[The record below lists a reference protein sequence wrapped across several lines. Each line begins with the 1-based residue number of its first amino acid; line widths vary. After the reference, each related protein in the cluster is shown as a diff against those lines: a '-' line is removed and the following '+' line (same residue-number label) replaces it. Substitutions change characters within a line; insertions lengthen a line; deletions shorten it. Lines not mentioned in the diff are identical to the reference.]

1 VNHAGESDR
10 AARAAARVLGDAR
23 VHRNLP
29 PVMGGEDFSFML
41 LERPGAFLFMG
52 QKGAERGGVPVHH
65 PRYDFND
72 DLLPIGASYFATLV
86 EQELPRG

>member
-1 VNHAGESDR
+1 VNHAEESNR
-10 AARAAARVLGDAR
+10 AARAAARVLGDAK

-52 QKGAERGGVPVHH
+52 QKGVERGGVPVHH

-86 EQELPRG
+86 EQELPRA